1 MFHTISAVYKQM
13 AILRK
18 DLKSFP
24 KTYFFTLADVCARMH
39 GEQHVELM
47 HNPES
52 SRQSSNNLDFHP
64 LSKEEPELAVV
75 GVATAGACLERPEL
89 LVETYLPVRL
99 VLFFFFPVSFLC
111 SGLYLYFC
119 FIFFPSILFSRG
131 FVCSYK
137 SS

>member
-75 GVATAGACLERPEL
+75 GVATAVGRGVPGASGI

-99 VLFFFFPVSFLC
+99 VLVCFFFWWFGRFGTEQFLFP
-111 SGLYLYFC
+111 Y
-119 FIFFPSILFSRG
+119 R
-131 FVCSYK
+131 
-137 SS
+137 